1 MQENTT
7 AKPDLSLE
15 VARFS
20 RATISDSPISR
31 VPLEILQEIFMQ
43 HPCYVSAAILALWSP
58 PDCRIDHESLACC
71 WTATSHVCR
80 RWRAAALSCPRLW
93 SYLSVSSRPE
103 WMAELLRRSGQ
114 VSLHI
119 RLYPK
124 RGDTDEDRKGREQ
137 SLELVLGQLQRIREL
152 CCASRRSFPPQCV
165 KMLAGPAPQLRRLA
179 LGGKLV
185 RRPPSPA
192 GQDQDDNH
200 VFCPDVFYA
209 GNIPWLEYLEFDWL
223 FHGVR
228 IREPFSSSLK
238 HLKIRV
244 NSKEMKYVW
253 PSLDHLVDMLSAL
266 PSLEILDM
274 WQDDRFHPVPPFGSR
289 RVHLPR
295 LHTIRLLWGA
305 LTVSKLLE
313 QIDSPPP
320 KLLDVAVH
328 FMYRRGVMLACALQ
342 HTVGNVYSVQTLKIS
357 GFRYLPR
364 EQLRIQGDAI
374 SRRPDGPQE
383 HLKFDI
389 KLLDGQHV
397 GEYTIWA
404 ICQHVLDFQTLSA
417 FTLEMEDA
425 LYGDYLAIL
434 EMMYEVKTFTLC
446 GRQVM
451 MHLWHMIAPKSA
463 RFHQKHMRYIPLD
476 DYNPERP
483 EEDPEDYVDRWPS
496 PFLLPA
502 LETIVLQGAVIVEDF
517 RFKYETLDG
526 YVVSFCSALRE
537 RASGGAAVK
546 ELCLKGCSNISET
559 VLAALQGVMEETGGK
574 LTIM

>member
-1 MQENTT
+1 MT
-7 AKPDLSLE
+7 
-15 VARFS
+15 
-20 RATISDSPISR
+20 
-31 VPLEILQEIFMQ
+31 
-43 HPCYVSAAILALWSP
+43 
-58 PDCRIDHESLACC
+58 
-71 WTATSHVCR
+71 
-80 RWRAAALSCPRLW
+80 
-93 SYLSVSSRPE
+93 
-103 WMAELLRRSGQ
+103 
-114 VSLHI
+114 
-119 RLYPK
+119 
-124 RGDTDEDRKGREQ
+124 
-137 SLELVLGQLQRIREL
+137 
-152 CCASRRSFPPQCV
+152 
-165 KMLAGPAPQLRRLA
+165 
-179 LGGKLV
+179 
-185 RRPPSPA
+185 
-192 GQDQDDNH
+192 
-200 VFCPDVFYA
+200 
-209 GNIPWLEYLEFDWL
+209 
-223 FHGVR
+223 
-228 IREPFSSSLK
+228 EPFSSSLK

-244 NSKEMKYVW
+244 NIKGMKHAW
-253 PSLDHLVDMLSAL
+253 PSLDDLLDILSVL

-274 WQDDRFHPVPPFGSR
+274 GQDDRFYFVPSFNSR

-305 LTVSKLLE
+305 LTLSKLLE

-320 KLLDVAVH
+320 RLLDVAVH
-328 FMYRRGVMLACALQ
+328 FLYDCGDMLACALQ

-357 GFRYLPR
+357 GFRYLPHK
-364 EQLRIQGDAI
+364 QLHIQGDAI
-374 SRRPDGPQE
+374 SKRPDGPQE

-446 GRQVM
+446 GRRVM

-483 EEDPEDYVDRWPS
+483 EEDPEDFVDRWPS